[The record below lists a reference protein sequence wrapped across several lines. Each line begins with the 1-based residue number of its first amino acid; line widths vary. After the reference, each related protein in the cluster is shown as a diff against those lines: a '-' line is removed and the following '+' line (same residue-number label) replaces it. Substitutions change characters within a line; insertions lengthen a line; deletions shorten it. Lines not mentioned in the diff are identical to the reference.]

1 MSGDFVGGALS
12 ALELLIAGPHLM
24 YLMIGVLMGLIVGF
38 LPGLGGISGLAL
50 ILPFIFEM
58 DPGSALAMMIGL
70 VAVTPTGD
78 TFTAILIGIPGS
90 AGGTATTLDGFP
102 LAKQG
107 QAARALAASFTASL
121 FGGIF
126 GALCLTVAFIFAR
139 PLLMAIGFPEQ
150 LMLIILALS
159 LLGMLTGR
167 SMVKGLASA
176 AIGLLLGTI
185 GAATATAE
193 YRMTGGTIYLS
204 DGLPLVLIAL
214 GIFAVPEIIDV
225 LRRHYTISTE
235 TQLGSGWKQ
244 GFMDVVHNRWLVLRC
259 SGLGALL
266 GAMPGISGA
275 VIDWIAYGHVV
286 QSSRDKSMF
295 GKGDIRGV
303 IAPESANNAKEGGS
317 LIPTLLLGIPHSAS
331 TALLLGG
338 LVVIGITPGR
348 DMVTK
353 HIDMTYLIVWSL
365 AVANIVGAGIC
376 LLLAKPIAR
385 ITTVPFFF
393 VAPFMVVLLFFAAFQ
408 SSSSWGDLIAMFM
421 LGVLGLFMKR
431 FGWSRPAMLIGFVLS
446 KPLEAA
452 YYRTVQIYGP
462 ELFLR
467 PVTIGIIVII
477 AVSAF
482 FVWRSKATVH
492 EDDAATEAS
501 ANYRG
506 PQIAFAALLFAFP
519 VYAIFDTYDLR
530 YLSKVFPIS
539 LALIAGAFALTALC
553 LLMSKRT
560 GTFLQDAE
568 AEMAARGEV
577 YTSNVYYLAWMAG
590 PILLSALVGFFLG
603 ASAYVFFFLRYLAKA
618 SVVFSV
624 IGAAATAFVLWAL
637 GYTLSLLYPPGL
649 LQKIADL
656 PGVLH

>member
-1 MSGDFVGGALS
+1 MSGDFVNGALS
-12 ALELLIAGPHLM
+12 ALELLVAGPHLL
-24 YLMIGVLMGLIVGF
+24 YLMIGVLIGLIVGF

-50 ILPFIFEM
+50 ILPFIFEL

-126 GALCLTVAFIFAR
+126 GALCLTVAFVFAR

-193 YRMTGGTIYLS
+193 YRMTAGTIYLS

-235 TQLGSGWKQ
+235 SKLGSGWKQ

-338 LVVIGITPGR
+338 LIVIGITPGR

-365 AVANIVGAGIC
+365 ALANIVGAGIC
-376 LLLAKPIAR
+376 LIMAKPIAR
-385 ITTVPFFF
+385 ITTVPFFY
-393 VAPFMVVLLFFAAFQ
+393 VAPFMIVLLFFAAFQ
-408 SSSSWGDLIAMFM
+408 SSSSWGDLIVMFM
-421 LGVLGLFMKR
+421 LGVLGLYMKR

-446 KPLEAA
+446 NPLEAA

-467 PVTIGIIVII
+467 PVTIGIIIVIAI
-477 AVSAF
+477 SAF
-482 FVWRSKATVH
+482 FIWRGKASVH

-501 ANYRG
+501 ATHRG
-506 PQIAFAALLFAFP
+506 PQIAFALFLFSFIAFA
-519 VYAIFDTYDLR
+519 VLDTYDLR
-530 YLSKVFPIS
+530 YLSKVYPIT
-539 LALIAGAFALTALC
+539 LAIIGGVFTLTAIG
-553 LLMSKRT
+553 LLVSKKV
-560 GTFLQDAE
+560 GTFLQDGE
-568 AEMAARGEV
+568 AEMVARGEIWTPN
-577 YTSNVYYLAWMAG
+577 YYYLAWMAG
-590 PILLSALVGFFLG
+590 PILLSALLGFFLG
-603 ASAYVFFFLRYLAKA
+603 ASLYVFVFLRHFAKA
-618 SVVFSV
+618 GYLFSAV
-624 IGAAATAFVLWAL
+624 GAAATAFVLWAL
-637 GYTLSLLYPPGL
+637 GQTLSLLYPAGL
-649 LQKIADL
+649 LQKLVDL